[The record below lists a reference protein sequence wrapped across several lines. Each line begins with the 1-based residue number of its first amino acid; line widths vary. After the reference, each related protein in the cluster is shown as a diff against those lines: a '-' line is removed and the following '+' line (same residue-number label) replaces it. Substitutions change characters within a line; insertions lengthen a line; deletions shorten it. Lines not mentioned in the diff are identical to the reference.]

1 MNENF
6 AEKIILENAFE
17 KEKIKETVSW
27 EKLSKH
33 LDEYEDFYKG
43 SYVVQ
48 TRKQELGF
56 KKPEQFLVRRNI
68 EILRE
73 KLKQKKGENFKISEY
88 NQMNHILGNS
98 IMVLSGA
105 IARKFEEGRE
115 VKPQMVEKIKEDMT
129 LLNDYV
135 EILVENPEVVKD
147 ELESKVGYLGN
158 FLDYFS
164 CDLPTESPK
173 IIKLVK
179 FFNKLEKGM
188 AKKEIA
194 MQVEEINQEQKNII
208 NIEKI
213 KEKLSL
219 VDNKGEE
226 YYKLV

>member
-213 KEKLSL
+213 KEKLFL